1 MIQTLEG
8 TMNFRDVGG
17 MPLTTGGTTAADVL
31 FRSDALSA
39 LTADGLEQLAESDI
53 EVIVDFRT
61 QFEQQMAPNRLP
73 ASRSF
78 RTVQLPLLEGAITGL
93 AQQAMQMGRQSGDP
107 DAAARAIADALEQLP
122 TLEEVYVGMLDHGA
136 TAFAEAARAV
146 AAPTDRAQ
154 GVLIHCTA
162 GKDRTG
168 VAIALILDAVGV
180 QRDAIVADYTL
191 SERNLAGVWADRMF
205 ATVTGMGVPLTPALT
220 SLIAGSPASA
230 IETALAWVDERGGS
244 AAYLRSGGFA
254 DDELA
259 GLTARLRG

>member
-1 MIQTLEG
+1 MIDTLEG
-8 TMNFRDVGG
+8 TVNFRDVGG
-17 MPLTTGGTTAADVL
+17 MPLTAGGTTAADVL
-31 FRSDALSA
+31 FRSDALSG
-39 LTADGLEQLAESDI
+39 LTADGLEQLAGSDI
-53 EVIVDFRT
+53 EVLVDFRT

-107 DAAARAIADALEQLP
+107 DAAAQAIADALEHLP
-122 TLEEVYVGMLDHGA
+122 TLDEVYVSMLEHGA

-154 GVLIHCTA
+154 GVLMHCTA

-191 SERNLAGVWADRMF
+191 SEQNLAGAWADRMF
-205 ATVTGMGVPLTPALT
+205 ATVTSMGVPLTPALT
-220 SLIAGSPASA
+220 ALIAGAPASA
-230 IETALAWVDERGGS
+230 IDAALAWVDGRGGS
-244 AAYLRSGGFA
+244 AAYLRSGGFS

-259 GLTARLRG
+259 ALTARLHG

>member
-1 MIQTLEG
+1 MTQTLEG
-8 TMNFRDVGG
+8 TVNFRDVGG
-17 MPLTTGGTTAADVL
+17 MPLTTGGATAPDVL
-31 FRSDALSA
+31 YRSDALSA
-39 LTADGLEQLAESDI
+39 LTADGLEQLAGSDI

-78 RTVQLPLLEGAITGL
+78 HTVQLPLLEGAITGL

-107 DAAARAIADALEQLP
+107 GAAASAITDALEQLP
-122 TLEEVYVGMLDHGA
+122 TLEEMYVGMLEHGA

-168 VAIALILDAVGV
+168 VAVALILDAVGV
-180 QRDAIVADYTL
+180 QRDAIVADYAL
-191 SERNLAGVWADRMF
+191 SERNLAGEWAERMF
-205 ATVTGMGVPLTPALT
+205 ATVTSMGVPLTPALRA
-220 SLIAGSPASA
+220 LIAGSPASA
-230 IETALAWVDERGGS
+230 IEGALAWIDARGG
-244 AAYLRSGGFA
+244 AAEYLRSGGLG